1 MIRRQFINI
10 DEALHIFF
18 IFYFLIYIIDETY
31 SNEFINNILR
41 HLLNLIV
48 ITNQK

>member
-10 DEALHIFF
+10 DEALHIFLFF
-18 IFYFLIYIIDETY
+18 ILIYIIDETY